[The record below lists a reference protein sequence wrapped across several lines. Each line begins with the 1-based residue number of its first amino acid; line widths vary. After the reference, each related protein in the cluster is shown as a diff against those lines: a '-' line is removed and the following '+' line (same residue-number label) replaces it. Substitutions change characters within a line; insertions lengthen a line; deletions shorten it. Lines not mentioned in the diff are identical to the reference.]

1 MNMSW
6 GVRPALP
13 LRGGSDPGGY
23 VRGFMSANRLAPN
36 RVGVDTRHCRKQGI
50 NKGSETPLRQRERE
64 RESGSWKLLNVSC
77 ILVTR
82 RLHVR
87 GFEDPRRHF

>member
-64 RESGSWKLLNVSC
+64 REWFLEASECFLYTSHSQITCPW
-77 ILVTR
+77 
-82 RLHVR
+82 
-87 GFEDPRRHF
+87 F